1 MYMRVLTEVILDKRR
16 IKKSGLY
23 AVKVRV
29 TFLRQQKY
37 YSVGFDLSQFDF
49 DQVMASK
56 VKIAYKEKRIEIDNR
71 LNEIRSAINAIPNF
85 SFGQLDIMLK
95 TAINDSNDIFPLFE
109 KMYMEKLDEEK
120 FSTASTYKT
129 SIKSFKDFQGRIGY
143 YDINS
148 SFLKKYESS
157 MLKKGYSSTTIGIN
171 IRNLRTLYNRALAT
185 KIITDSSL
193 YPFKKSLYK
202 IPRGKNIK
210 KALDKEE
217 IKKIYQFN
225 DYHSITEKWAKEMW
239 MLSYLLNGINPSD
252 LFRLEKENLVDG
264 YITFFRKKT
273 EDSSNTNLPII
284 IYVREEAK
292 ELIQNLSDNDS
303 IYLIRGLKEGMNEE
317 QKFKTIHQKIKTI
330 NDYMKRI
337 AKRIGIE
344 KPCTTYYA
352 RHSYAQALKES
363 GVAVEV
369 ISESLGHKSIST
381 TRSYLANYPREIMK
395 ASVAN
400 LL

>member
-1 MYMRVLTEVILDKRR
+1 MRVLTEVILDKRR